1 MGPQEKNP
9 MTTINDVS
17 DLVRILRDQPE
28 WAETIRGVLLS
39 RELLDLPDRFARFVD
54 LTDRNFQ
61 AVNSRLDRLESGVAE
76 FKASVD
82 ERFDRVDE
90 RLDHMDERFDRMD
103 ERFDHMDERFDRM
116 DERFDRMDERFDRMD
131 ERFDRMDHRMDRMEG
146 RMDNGFGT
154 NYEVKIERNIPS
166 HAGQHLGMRGVRVL
180 RGTMT
185 GRDTELAEQVERAA
199 DEGVITWEEH
209 DQLLLVDLIFTGRSR
224 TDGTTILAAAEVS
237 ITAGNFDVDRAV
249 KRARMLEIV
258 TGQPVVPVV
267 ISANVDDERA
277 AMALDLGVTIIR
289 SPEQS

>member
-1 MGPQEKNP
+1 
-9 MTTINDVS
+9 MTTINDIS

-39 RELLDLPDRFARFVD
+39 RELLDLPEKFARFVD

-61 AVNSRLDRLESGVAE
+61 AVNARLDHLESDVAE

-82 ERFDRVDE
+82 ERFDR
-90 RLDHMDERFDRMD
+90 MDERFN
-103 ERFDHMDERFDRM
+103 RM
-116 DERFDRMDERFDRMD
+116 DERFDRMDR
-131 ERFDRMDHRMDRMEG
+131 RMDRMEG

-180 RGTMT
+180 RGTMI
-185 GRDTELAEQVERAA
+185 GRDTELADQVERAA
-199 DEGVITWEEH
+199 DEGVITWDEH

-237 ITAGNFDVDRAV
+237 ITAGNLDVDRAV
-249 KRARMLEIV
+249 KRARILEIV

-277 AMALDLGVTIIR
+277 AMALDQGVTIIR
-289 SPEQS
+289 SPEQP

>member
-1 MGPQEKNP
+1 

-90 RLDHMDERFDRMD
+90 RLDH
-103 ERFDHMDERFDRM
+103 
-116 DERFDRMDERFDRMD
+116 MDERFDRMD

-277 AMALDLGVTIIR
+277 AMALDRGVTIIR

>member
-1 MGPQEKNP
+1 
-9 MTTINDVS
+9 MTTINDIS

-39 RELLDLPDRFARFVD
+39 RELLDLPEKFARFVD

-61 AVNSRLDRLESGVAE
+61 AVNARLDHLESDVAE

-90 RLDHMDERFDRMD
+90 RFD
-103 ERFDHMDERFDRM
+103 
-116 DERFDRMDERFDRMD
+116 
-131 ERFDRMDHRMDRMEG
+131 RMDRMEG

-180 RGTMT
+180 RGTMI
-185 GRDTELAEQVERAA
+185 GRDTELADQVERAA

-237 ITAGNFDVDRAV
+237 ITAGNLDVDRAV
-249 KRARMLEIV
+249 KRARILEIV

-277 AMALDLGVTIIR
+277 AMALDQGVTIIR
-289 SPEQS
+289 SPEQP

>member
-1 MGPQEKNP
+1 

-90 RLDHMDERFDRMD
+90 RLDRVDERLDHMDERFDRVDERFDRMD
-103 ERFDHMDERFDRM
+103 ERFN
-116 DERFDRMDERFDRMD
+116 RMD

>member
-90 RLDHMDERFDRMD
+90 RLDHMDERL
-103 ERFDHMDERFDRM
+103 DHM

-277 AMALDLGVTIIR
+277 AMALDQGVTIIR

>member
-1 MGPQEKNP
+1 

-90 RLDHMDERFDRMD
+90 RLDHMDERL
-103 ERFDHMDERFDRM
+103 DHMDERFDRM

-277 AMALDLGVTIIR
+277 AMALDRGVTIIR
-289 SPEQS
+289 SPEQP

>member
-1 MGPQEKNP
+1 
-9 MTTINDVS
+9 MTTINDIS

-39 RELLDLPDRFARFVD
+39 RELLDLPEKFARFVD

-61 AVNSRLDRLESGVAE
+61 AVNARLDHLESDVAE

-90 RLDHMDERFDRMD
+90 RFDRMD
-103 ERFDHMDERFDRM
+103 R
-116 DERFDRMDERFDRMD
+116 
-131 ERFDRMDHRMDRMEG
+131 RMDRMEG

-180 RGTMT
+180 RGTMI
-185 GRDTELAEQVERAA
+185 GRDTELADQVERAA

-237 ITAGNFDVDRAV
+237 ITAGNLDVDRAV
-249 KRARMLEIV
+249 KRARILEIV

-277 AMALDLGVTIIR
+277 AMALDQGVTIIR
-289 SPEQS
+289 SPEQP

>member
-90 RLDHMDERFDRMD
+90 RLDRMDERFDR
-103 ERFDHMDERFDRM
+103 MDERFDRM

-277 AMALDLGVTIIR
+277 AMALDRGVTIIR

>member
-1 MGPQEKNP
+1 
-9 MTTINDVS
+9 MTTINDIS

-39 RELLDLPDRFARFVD
+39 RELLDLPEKFARFVD

-61 AVNSRLDRLESGVAE
+61 AVNARLDHLESDVAE

-90 RLDHMDERFDRMD
+90 R
-103 ERFDHMDERFDRM
+103 FDRM
-116 DERFDRMDERFDRMD
+116 DERFDRMDERFNRMD
-131 ERFDRMDHRMDRMEG
+131 ERFDRMDRRMDRMEG

-180 RGTMT
+180 RGTMI
-185 GRDTELAEQVERAA
+185 GRDTELADQVERAA

-237 ITAGNFDVDRAV
+237 ITAGNLDVDRAV
-249 KRARMLEIV
+249 KRARILEIV

-277 AMALDLGVTIIR
+277 AMALDQGVTIIR
-289 SPEQS
+289 SPEQP

>member
-1 MGPQEKNP
+1 

-90 RLDHMDERFDRMD
+90 RLDRVDERL
-103 ERFDHMDERFDRM
+103 DHMDERFDRV
-116 DERFDRMDERFDRMD
+116 DERFDRMD

>member
-1 MGPQEKNP
+1 
-9 MTTINDVS
+9 MTTINDIS

-39 RELLDLPDRFARFVD
+39 RELLDLPEKFARFVD

-61 AVNSRLDRLESGVAE
+61 AVNARLDHLESDVAE

-90 RLDHMDERFDRMD
+90 RFDRMD
-103 ERFDHMDERFDRM
+103 R
-116 DERFDRMDERFDRMD
+116 
-131 ERFDRMDHRMDRMEG
+131 RMDRMEG

-180 RGTMT
+180 RGTMI
-185 GRDTELAEQVERAA
+185 GRDTELADQVERAA
-199 DEGVITWEEH
+199 DEGVITWDEH

-237 ITAGNFDVDRAV
+237 ITAGNLDVDRAV
-249 KRARMLEIV
+249 KRARILEIV

-277 AMALDLGVTIIR
+277 AMALDQGVTIIR
-289 SPEQS
+289 SPEQP

>member
-1 MGPQEKNP
+1 
-9 MTTINDVS
+9 MTTINDIS

-39 RELLDLPDRFARFVD
+39 RELLDLPEKFARFVD

-61 AVNSRLDRLESGVAE
+61 AVNARLDHLESDVAE

-90 RLDHMDERFDRMD
+90 RFDRMD
-103 ERFDHMDERFDRM
+103 R
-116 DERFDRMDERFDRMD
+116 
-131 ERFDRMDHRMDRMEG
+131 RMEG

-180 RGTMT
+180 RGTMI
-185 GRDTELAEQVERAA
+185 GRDTELADQVERAA

-237 ITAGNFDVDRAV
+237 ITAGNLDVDRAV
-249 KRARMLEIV
+249 KRARILEIV

-277 AMALDLGVTIIR
+277 AMALDQGVTIIR
-289 SPEQS
+289 SPEQP

>member
-1 MGPQEKNP
+1 
-9 MTTINDVS
+9 MTTINDIS

-39 RELLDLPDRFARFVD
+39 RELLDLPEKFARFVD

-61 AVNSRLDRLESGVAE
+61 AVNARLDHLESDVAE

-82 ERFDRVDE
+82 ERFDRSTV
-90 RLDHMDERFDRMD
+90 DERFDRMD
-103 ERFDHMDERFDRM
+103 R
-116 DERFDRMDERFDRMD
+116 
-131 ERFDRMDHRMDRMEG
+131 RMDRMEG

-180 RGTMT
+180 RGTMI
-185 GRDTELAEQVERAA
+185 GRDTELADQVERAA

-237 ITAGNFDVDRAV
+237 ITAGNLDVDRAV
-249 KRARMLEIV
+249 KRARILEIV

-277 AMALDLGVTIIR
+277 AMALDQGVTIIR
-289 SPEQS
+289 SPEQP